1 MCRICNYNQVK
12 DIDRALLA
20 GSTPAELSR
29 RYAFTVPELERHQ
42 QHLQQKMAR
51 AQKRFHDLLN
61 LGLYCK
67 LNNVMEMVLWVVR
80 SAKKGEDFKLFLQS
94 GREFTRI
101 ISLMDKMAS
110 RLQVDPEFIYCLLAN
125 PEWDLQED
133 SHLPYAY
140 QALSQTRQTLKQELF
155 ASCPEPEPAL
165 SPAIN
170 ASPATHRHCDA
181 ALPAEPNSD
190 TAPEVSAI
198 LARQNSRARQPA
210 NNRQISGKSTRK
222 FLPMKN

>member
-12 DIDRALLA
+12 DLDRALLA
-20 GSTPAELSR
+20 GATPAELSR

-42 QHLQQKMAR
+42 QHLQQKMAW
-51 AQKRFHDLLN
+51 AQKRFHDQLH

-80 SAKKGEDFKLFLQS
+80 AAKKGDDFKLFLQS

-101 ISLMDKMAS
+101 IGLMDKMAA
-110 RLQVDPEFIYCLLAN
+110 RLQVDPEFIYCLLAH

-140 QALSQTRQTLKQELF
+140 QALSQTRRTLKQELF
-155 ASCPEPEPAL
+155 ASCPEPEPAP
-165 SPAIN
+165 SPASN
-170 ASPATHRHCDA
+170 ALLATRHHRDA
-181 ALPAEPNSD
+181 AFPADQNSG
-190 TAPEVSAI
+190 AVPEVAAI
-198 LARQNSRARQPA
+198 LGQPNSRAPET
-210 NNRQISGKSTRK
+210 GKQSR
-222 FLPMKN
+222 N